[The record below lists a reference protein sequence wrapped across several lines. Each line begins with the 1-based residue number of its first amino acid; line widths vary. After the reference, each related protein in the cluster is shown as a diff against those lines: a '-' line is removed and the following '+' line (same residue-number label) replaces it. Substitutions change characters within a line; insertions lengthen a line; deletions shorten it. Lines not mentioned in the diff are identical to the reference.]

1 MELTFK
7 NKLPKDRAERR
18 MPDAKPPLGLS
29 EAVAEANR
37 CLYCHD
43 APCTRACPT
52 AIDIPTFIKKI
63 SSGNVKGS
71 AKTIFAQNMLGASCA
86 RVCPV
91 EELCVGKCVYN
102 DWHRAPIQIG
112 KLQRFAT
119 DTALAEEQ
127 RTGHK
132 LFTPKARRGKKVALV
147 GAGPASLACAA
158 HLTLEGVDAVIFE
171 RNALPGGLNTTGVAP
186 YKLHADAALDE
197 ATWLLSWGAD
207 LRTGVSVG
215 KDVRGADLLKDYD
228 AVFIG
233 IGLGG
238 DTMLTVPGAA
248 GSGVEGAT
256 AWIERMKNRADFT
269 LDGVERAIVIG
280 GGNTAIDVA
289 RELALLGVGDV
300 SMVYRRGTAD
310 MSGYRHEMDAARK
323 DGVRLV
329 QHAKPVE
336 VLRDGEKLRALRVCD
351 NRDGSD
357 VRDLLCDLIVMAI
370 GQSKLRDVV
379 AEFPGV
385 ALDESGCVTVDA
397 TSRVSG
403 NPRVYAGGDCINGG
417 AEVVNAAA
425 DGRDAARAMM
435 RAWGF

>member
-1 MELTFK
+1 MNPTF
-7 NKLPKDRAERR
+7 NDRLPAGRAEVRLA
-18 MPDAKPPLGLS
+18 DAKPPLGPS
-29 EAVAEANR
+29 DAVAEARR
-37 CLYCHD
+37 CLFCHD
-43 APCTRACPT
+43 APCIRACPS
-52 AIDIPTFIKKI
+52 AIDIPAFIKKI
-63 SSGNVKGS
+63 ASGNVKGS

-119 DTALAEEQ
+119 DTALAEEH
-127 RTGHK
+127 RTGQK
-132 LFTPKARRGKKVALV
+132 LFTPKAKRGKRVALV

-171 RNALPGGLNTTGVAP
+171 RKALPGGLNTAGVAP
-186 YKLHADAALDE
+186 YKLHAQAAIDE

-207 LRTGVSVG
+207 LRTGMSVG
-215 KDVRGADLLKDYD
+215 KDVRGAELLRDYD
-228 AVFIG
+228 AVFL
-233 IGLGG
+233 GLGLG
-238 DTMLTVPGAA
+238 EDTSLALAGASGPG
-248 GSGVEGAT
+248 VMGAT
-256 AWIERMKNRADFT
+256 AWIERMKLATDFT
-269 LDGVERAIVIG
+269 LDGVRRAIVIG

-289 RELALLGVGDV
+289 RELSQLGVTDV
-300 SMVYRRGTAD
+300 TMVYRRGTAD

-329 QHAKPVE
+329 QNARPVE
-336 VLRDGEKLRALRVCD
+336 VLRDGARLRALRVCD
-351 NRDGSD
+351 PRDGGD
-357 VRDLLCDLIVMAI
+357 VRELPCDLIVMAI
-370 GQSKLRDVV
+370 GQSKLRELA

-385 ALDESGCVTVDA
+385 TLDASGCLSVDPA
-397 TSRVSG
+397 TRVSG

-425 DGRDAARAMM
+425 DGRDAARAML